1 MVINTFL
8 KIFKSNNMK
17 KVFFS
22 LMLIAA
28 LALGF
33 TNCNK
38 NTSESETHSQT
49 FTFGETTYDIDNVI
63 TIENIQ
69 YNGSQIYNAIVFSQG
84 QMIGNNGGEGRGIV
98 IIFRGDF
105 TAGTYNMT
113 FDPAHPTNNF
123 PMYIYTELEVED
135 IVNFNIDDLMA
146 QDDVYAASSGS
157 FTLEMD
163 GDMFTVTTDG
173 IEVEKVSDAAV
184 KTSSVDCESEVAR
197 YVLATVEE
205 GNINGVNIVTA
216 GATKITYIVEQK
228 VLCFITEEANM
239 IGYFYSGN
247 SIPTG
252 TINNAALIYVDGM
265 NTSNIQPG
273 SGTISIE
280 KEGDIYTINIAEA
293 TIGSNNYTLHYVG
306 TLPTFDL
313 PF

>member
-1 MVINTFL
+1 
-8 KIFKSNNMK
+8 MK

-173 IEVEKVSDAAV
+173 IEVEKVSDAAIV
-184 KTSSVDCESEVAR
+184 ETSSVDCESEVAR

-252 TINNAALIYVDGM
+252 TINNATLVYASGM
-265 NTSNIQPG
+265 NVNNGIQVGQG
-273 SGTISIE
+273 SITIE
-280 KEGDIYTINIAEA
+280 KNEDVYTVDIPSVTING
-293 TIGSNNYTLHYVG
+293 TQYTLHYVG
-306 TLPTFDL
+306 TMPSFDF